1 MTNKPDNNWSKTGEQ
16 MYKSVEDRQKK
27 RKEHIK
33 EYFLI
38 GAAMLLIG
46 GILIAIMS
54 L

>member
-27 RKEHIK
+27 RKAHIK
-33 EYFLI
+33 EFLLI
-38 GAAMLLIG
+38 MAAMLLIG
-46 GILIAIMS
+46 FILIAIMS